1 MTAYHRSVRP
11 IADALRAA
19 DRMLCRLGRSCCVG
33 RSQAAWNRAA
43 ERQARRRA

>member
-1 MTAYHRSVRP
+1 MTAYHRSVRT
-11 IADALRAA
+11 IAEALRAA

-33 RSQAAWNRAA
+33 RSQAAWTRSA